1 MENGKIFQQLIPG
14 IVEIYGDLLVSVI
27 LYGSV
32 ARSTQTSESDI
43 DIAVMLRSKEN
54 DDMKERMTDIIV
66 DLELEHNK
74 VLSVLRIDY
83 EKFNSYNKIIIHTTD
98 GVKLDIENPNKDI
111 EEKINI
117 CFATNNKFK
126 TEDSNKPA
134 EQQRFK
140 TGTIKIY
147 YDLENKCRTI
157 YTDNA

>member
-1 MENGKIFQQLIPG
+1 MENGRIFQQLIPE

-32 ARSTQTSESDI
+32 ARSTKTSESDI

-83 EKFNSYNKIIIHTTD
+83 EKFKIWEDTMPFYKNMKED
-98 GVKLDIENPNKDI
+98 GVILWQ
-111 EEKINI
+111 
-117 CFATNNKFK
+117 AV
-126 TEDSNKPA
+126 
-134 EQQRFK
+134 
-140 TGTIKIY
+140 
-147 YDLENKCRTI
+147 
-157 YTDNA
+157 

>member
-1 MENGKIFQQLIPG
+1 MENGRIFQQLIPE

-83 EKFNSYNKIIIHTTD
+83 EKFKIWEDTMPFYKNMKED
-98 GVKLDIENPNKDI
+98 GVILWQ
-111 EEKINI
+111 
-117 CFATNNKFK
+117 AV
-126 TEDSNKPA
+126 
-134 EQQRFK
+134 
-140 TGTIKIY
+140 
-147 YDLENKCRTI
+147 
-157 YTDNA
+157 